1 MPTSCALRSA
11 RLSHSNPSDASSWTR
26 YVTRLTQANDAASRI
41 STLVATVNATQEAL
55 AQAQREK
62 EQLSTQWQREK
73 EQLTAQLAAL
83 QARTRSPDTSMRAE
97 VETLRAEN
105 RTLRAE
111 LAHPSTDAGAELQA
125 ARAHIRKL
133 EAELT
138 KEAAQTH
145 ASQRRIRELEMDEST
160 LNRRVVSNPVLPSGK
175 VHRRSATAA
184 YVATPRL
191 STLSEQEPMPLRRRA
206 PTEDVRRP
214 TRMRD
219 EITPEQRHRRRE
231 SLQMLRARMDEAEGA
246 AATAPVQRLPS
257 STLSIV
263 DAPGAVTSA
272 VQDERRGARTQT
284 RQFSQDALLFCS
296 SCRGDLIIV

>member
-111 LAHPSTDAGAELQA
+111 LAHP
-125 ARAHIRKL
+125 
-133 EAELT
+133 
-138 KEAAQTH
+138 
-145 ASQRRIRELEMDEST
+145 
-160 LNRRVVSNPVLPSGK
+160 
-175 VHRRSATAA
+175 
-184 YVATPRL
+184 
-191 STLSEQEPMPLRRRA
+191 
-206 PTEDVRRP
+206 
-214 TRMRD
+214 
-219 EITPEQRHRRRE
+219 
-231 SLQMLRARMDEAEGA
+231 
-246 AATAPVQRLPS
+246 
-257 STLSIV
+257 
-263 DAPGAVTSA
+263 
-272 VQDERRGARTQT
+272 
-284 RQFSQDALLFCS
+284 
-296 SCRGDLIIV
+296 